1 MLKIIFSY
9 FFLFPLLNNSSIE
22 YWLVPPQVSSIEYWL
37 VPPQV
42 RDAAVDAA
50 VARRHT
56 HRPPPSV
63 TGGIDNNNNPNSS
76 TNMDMKQLS
85 LVGFACLCSKQKIF

>member
-1 MLKIIFSY
+1 MLKIICSY
-9 FFLFPLLNNSSIE
+9 FFLFPLLNN
-22 YWLVPPQVSSIEYWL
+22 SSIEYWL

-76 TNMDMKQLS
+76 TNIDMKQLS
-85 LVGFACLCSKQKIF
+85 LVGFACLRSKPKIK